1 MGRKQSAMSSSNKS
15 GGLALSTPSEPDET
29 EQSGCSMSTV
39 ESKKCRLEEG
49 PDGKPVQKCEILRRV
64 MRQCP
69 GKPVEELE
77 STREETTNSV
87 DASSGFEHFDAG
99 PLDSSL
105 NENFGAFHS
114 MFEDFAGMFEK
125 DFRSAFPSFPEEH
138 GFPQG
143 PCFPRFPRRSHGPE
157 DVKRKKKPFPAGF
170 SGDDFQEA

>member
-1 MGRKQSAMSSSNKS
+1 MGENK
-15 GGLALSTPSEPDET
+15 AP
-29 EQSGCSMSTV
+29 
-39 ESKKCRLEEG
+39 CRLLIRTEVG
-49 PDGKPVQKCEILRRV
+49 P
-64 MRQCP
+64 CP
-69 GKPVEELE
+69 
-77 STREETTNSV
+77 
-87 DASSGFEHFDAG
+87 
-99 PLDSSL
+99 PLASL

-143 PCFPRFPRRSHGPE
+143 PFFPRFPRRSHGPE